1 MLDVVLIELSVAS
14 QVRRNLIN
22 VKCAD
27 TDMKLAA
34 AGGRSCGNQSEL
46 MDDICTIVRLL
57 LDYDLSIVCRR
68 QTFLTQ
74 ECFKRLISAE
84 HLSPPGIEAALP
96 ALPEMG

>member
-34 AGGRSCGNQSEL
+34 AGGRSCGNHSEL

-57 LDYDLSIVCRR
+57 LDYDLSIVCR
-68 QTFLTQ
+68 
-74 ECFKRLISAE
+74 
-84 HLSPPGIEAALP
+84 
-96 ALPEMG
+96 